1 MGPPAQVALA
11 QVLLVGAPNV
21 GKSTLFNLLTGSHQT
36 TTNAP
41 STTVWPAEARWRIAA
56 PDAGSPTWVRLVD
69 LLGSFTLAD
78 IGLDQLTVAGARH
91 DGSWRSQ
98 PVGSPKANEPSVG
111 LSSRPDLAIVM
122 VDAGA
127 PAAGLYLLAQLALC
141 QVPVIAA
148 VTKTDLVQGRVV
160 VEPDRVA
167 GALGVPTVVV
177 NPRRGWGATQLAEAA
192 CRVLAA
198 DPAKSYPEGLPRS
211 AGQDGATSAV
221 LEDNSQA
228 LFDWVARVIRRSGLD
243 APPATIPSDRIDRW
257 LLKGWVGVPVFLG
270 VLWGVFEL
278 TTVLIRPVQSW
289 LEDLLAGPVTRWL
302 SGGLDAVGLGGSWFE
317 SLLLNGLLAAVSVVV
332 GILPLIAVVFLA
344 VALLE
349 DSGYMTRVALLADRL
364 MRGLGLDGRAVLPLV
379 LCLGCNVPA
388 LTATRALPN
397 VRQRLLVACLVP
409 YASCTARL
417 VIFLFMARI
426 FFPSHAGTVVFGLY
440 LASVAL
446 IVLVGWL
453 LRHTAFRELDREPL
467 ILILPPYQWPR
478 LWPLLRSVGSRCRD
492 FIWQA
497 GRVILLFSVI
507 VWLLL
512 CVPVRGGHAFG
523 PSTPAQDSLLGA
535 VAHGVAPALGPA
547 GLNDWHATAALVAGV
562 GAKEVAV
569 ATMATTFSMD
579 PADLQA
585 SPLDTSAQVRQAFD
599 QSSGGHG
606 GAAALAFMIFSLGY
620 LPCIATMAEQ
630 WRLLGARLAWL
641 SWGLGLVVA
650 WTLAVAAFQ
659 IGRLW

>member
-1 MGPPAQVALA
+1 MGRPGQAPAEPALAQVAL
-11 QVLLVGAPNV
+11 VGPPNV

-41 STTVWPAEARWRIAA
+41 STTIWPSESRWRIAA
-56 PDAGSPTWVRLVD
+56 PDAGSPTWVQLVD
-69 LLGSFTLAD
+69 LPGMYTIETAN
-78 IGLDQLTVAGARH
+78 LDQTVAAGSRH
-91 DGSWRSQ
+91 NGNWRSQ
-98 PVGSPKANEPSVG
+98 APGPPTASEPLAG
-111 LSSRPDLAIVM
+111 LPGRPDLAIVM
-122 VDAGA
+122 IDAGA
-127 PAAGLYLLAQLALC
+127 PAAGLYLLAQLAQLE
-141 QVPVIAA
+141 VPVVAA
-148 VTKTDLVQGRVV
+148 VTKTDLVRGQVV
-160 VEPDRVA
+160 VDLDQVA
-167 GALGVPTVVV
+167 GALEVPTVVV
-177 NPRRGWGATQLAEAA
+177 NPRRGRGAAELAQA
-192 CRVLAA
+192 VNQSLAA
-198 DPAKSYPEGLPRS
+198 GPAAPRPKGLPRQ
-211 AGQDGATSAV
+211 AGQVG
-221 LEDNSQA
+221 LEQSSQD
-228 LFDWVARVIRRSGLD
+228 LFDWAAGAIRRSGLA
-243 APPATIPSDRIDRW
+243 APSTATPSDRIDRW

-278 TTVLIRPVQSW
+278 ATVLIRPVQVW

-302 SGGLDAVGLGGSWFE
+302 SGGLESVGLGDSWFE
-317 SLLLNGLLAAVSVVV
+317 SLLLNGLLAAVSVIV
-332 GILPLIAVVFLA
+332 GILPLIAMVFLA

-379 LCLGCNVPA
+379 LGFGCNVPA

-426 FFPSHAGTVVFGLY
+426 FFPSRAGTVVFGLY
-440 LASVAL
+440 LASVGL

-453 LRHTAFRELDREPL
+453 LRRTAFRDLSREPL
-467 ILILPPYQWPR
+467 ALMLPPYQWPR
-478 LWPLLRSVGSRCRD
+478 VLPLLRSIGSRCRD
-492 FIWQA
+492 FVWQA
-497 GRVILLFSVI
+497 GRVIVLFSVV

-512 CVPVRGGHAFG
+512 CVPVKGGHTFG
-523 PSTPAQDSLLGA
+523 PDTPAQDSLLGA
-535 VAHGVAPALGPA
+535 VAQGMAPALGPA

-579 PADLQA
+579 PANAQA
-585 SPLDTSAQVRQAFD
+585 SPLDTAAQVRQAFD
-599 QSSGGHG
+599 QSSGGYG
-606 GAAALAFMIFSLGY
+606 GAAALAFMVFSLGY

-630 WRLLGARLAWL
+630 HRLLGARLAWL
-641 SWGLGLVVA
+641 SWSLGLLVA
-650 WTLAVAAFQ
+650 WTLAVATFQ